1 MIVHLEDGTVGF
13 VGGAA
18 QLHARGMLDSLLQ
31 SCRLDEV
38 EGNEEVT
45 LEDVPSF
52 PLEHLDQPN
61 GPVISQ
67 SRPGT
72 GKAPRPFLKKEQDKT
87 NKSSLRLFIQYLT
100 ASDAWWLWALVA
112 VISVSHMALILA
124 RSWWLRVWI
133 NHDTEIIIN
142 APNMV
147 VGNGSFHFCIYVA
160 FAICEWLVGA
170 MCLRGIL
177 SAPLQWLDTVP
188 VGQILNRFSVDL
200 NIVDSRICLSLI
212 QILVAGLESG
222 SVIVAGIIVNP
233 LSIIPIVPLA
243 SACVYF
249 SRVYLVAAREMKR
262 MENIAR
268 SPIYEKFNSSL
279 TGLWTIRAYGKSEIY
294 IEQMQ
299 QLVDAHAR
307 AYWHQWLLTR
317 WLGTRINITGA
328 IFTTCVAVLVT
339 RQNGVD
345 AASAGFAIGFSI
357 QLSSAITQLIQV
369 YTGFELDLNSVDR
382 VLEYSDVESELYE
395 GIDPPTAWPTEG
407 RLDMV
412 NLAVKYAPDLPPVLS
427 GVNVSIDGYQRVGIV
442 GRTGAGK
449 SSLAL
454 ALFRFLEA
462 SQGQIL
468 IDGVDIAKMTL
479 THLRGRLA
487 IIPQNPVLFSGTVRS
502 NLDPFQEYDDD
513 ELLSALAQVKY
524 TTSAAKILSSELE
537 IPIYKGGLNL
547 SQGQRQLLC
556 LARAIVS
563 NPKILI
569 LDEATSSID
578 HATDEKIQQALRA
591 KFGRGS
597 STLLVIAH
605 RLSTIA
611 DFDHILVLD
620 RGTAVEFGSPRDL
633 INLENGIFRAM
644 VEKDSERGQLL
655 RIISG

>member
-1 MIVHLEDGTVGF
+1 
-13 VGGAA
+13 
-18 QLHARGMLDSLLQ
+18 
-31 SCRLDEV
+31 
-38 EGNEEVT
+38 
-45 LEDVPSF
+45 
-52 PLEHLDQPN
+52 
-61 GPVISQ
+61 
-67 SRPGT
+67 
-72 GKAPRPFLKKEQDKT
+72 
-87 NKSSLRLFIQYLT
+87 
-100 ASDAWWLWALVA
+100 
-112 VISVSHMALILA
+112 
-124 RSWWLRVWI
+124 
-133 NHDTEIIIN
+133 
-142 APNMV
+142 MV
-147 VGNGSFHFCIYVA
+147 VGNANLHFAIYVA
-160 FAICEWLVGA
+160 FALCEWLVGA
-170 MCLRGIL
+170 MVNVIIFHPALRASERLFQQCLRGVL

-212 QILVAGLESG
+212 QMLAAGLESG

-233 LSIIPIVPLA
+233 LSIIPIAPLA
-243 SACVYF
+243 AACVYF

-268 SPIYEKFNSSL
+268 SPIYEKFNASL

-299 QLVDAHAR
+299 KLVDAHAR

-317 WLGTRINITGA
+317 WLGTRINITAA
-328 IFTTCVAVLVT
+328 IFTTSVAVLVT
-339 RQNGVD
+339 RQHGVD
-345 AASAGFAIGFSI
+345 AALAGFAIGFSI

-369 YTGFELDLNSVDR
+369 YTGLELDLNSVGR
-382 VLEYSDVESELYE
+382 VLEYSDVESELYD

-412 NLAVKYAPDLPPVLS
+412 NLAVKYAPDLPPVLN

-462 SQGQIL
+462 SHGQIL
-468 IDGVDIAKMTL
+468 IDGFDIAKMTL

-524 TTSAAKILSSELE
+524 TTSTAKIRSSELE
-537 IPIYKGGLNL
+537 TPIYKGGLNL

-578 HATDEKIQQALRA
+578 HATDEKIQQALRER
-591 KFGRGS
+591 FGRGS

-633 INLENGIFRAM
+633 INLKNGIFRAM
-644 VEKDSERGQLL
+644 VEKDSERDQLI
-655 RIISG
+655 RTMSA